1 MFQLLVLCR
10 VFEEDQNPS
19 LSTRALL
26 ADKLEAPLE
35 RITIWFQNQRARG
48 FPAKKLLKESNL
60 GKDSMDLDLSDVS
73 TKKDQGMRKSSTPL
87 SNGNGS
93 SSHTLPIDYSKLSTT
108 VSSSPNETK
117 TACLSA
123 LLGTPT
129 VSNPSVSIAPSTSFA
144 HLPPLPLQLL
154 NMTQPVKSDQ
164 ASLPSS
170 ITNGQTFAQFPGFT
184 PHIYTPAQSNVARNN
199 ASNNGALNYLGLYPP
214 VSVKQEPIDLVSDL
228 TPVSTSLELP
238 M

>member
-1 MFQLLVLCR
+1 
-10 VFEEDQNPS
+10 
-19 LSTRALL
+19 
-26 ADKLEAPLE
+26 
-35 RITIWFQNQRARG
+35 
-48 FPAKKLLKESNL
+48 
-60 GKDSMDLDLSDVS
+60 MDLDLSDVS

-129 VSNPSVSIAPSTSFA
+129 VSNPSVSTSFA

-199 ASNNGALNYLGLYPP
+199 ASNNSALNYLGLYPP